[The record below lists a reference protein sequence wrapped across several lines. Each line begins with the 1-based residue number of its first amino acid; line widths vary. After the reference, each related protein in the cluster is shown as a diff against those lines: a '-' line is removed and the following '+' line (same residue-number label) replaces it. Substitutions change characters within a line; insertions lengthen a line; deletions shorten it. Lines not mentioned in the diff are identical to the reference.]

1 MSIIAIQKR
10 IQKITEY
17 KDENKKTKELL
28 DAALENSEIYQEA
41 HQKSKEI
48 ASQKKQI
55 KERIFESP
63 ENDKLVWKIK
73 ENNEEVKIQR
83 EILAQELIEYSQKN
97 KTNEI
102 NDIDGNKFRFELSVN
117 LKKLNE

>member
-10 IQKITEY
+10 IQKINEY

-28 DAALENSEIYQEA
+28 DAALENSDIYKEA
-41 HQKSKEI
+41 HKKSKEV

-55 KERIFESP
+55 KDKILESP

-73 ENNEEVKIQR
+73 ENQEEIKIQK
-83 EILAQELIEYSQKN
+83 EILAQELVEYYQKE

-102 NDIDGNKFRFELSVN
+102 NDIDGNKLKFELSAN